1 MIDIEFST
9 IAFTIINLIV
19 LFLLLKK
26 FLIGPLNDV
35 IKKRED
41 MIAGTISDA
50 NNQKAEAMKLKSQ
63 YEDPLAGVD
72 AECRDLREKSRVE
85 AQNEY
90 SRIID
95 QADAKSVKMIKDAE
109 KTIEIKQNKELS
121 DMQSQI
127 AELAMAAAGKIVGG
141 EGDAE
146 SAKLFADAGS
156 QDPGFYSVIRSLR
169 AYEKSFQSNQDVM
182 VLSPDSDFFRYMRS
196 PDSARK

>member
-1 MIDIEFST
+1 MIDI
-9 IAFTIINLIV
+9 
-19 LFLLLKK
+19 
-26 FLIGPLNDV
+26 DV

-63 YEDPLAGVD
+63 YEDTLAGVD

-109 KTIEIKQNKELS
+109 KTIEIKALS

-146 SAKLFADAGS
+146 SAGAAMYDEFLNEVG
-156 QDPGFYSVIRSLR
+156 
-169 AYEKSFQSNQDVM
+169 
-182 VLSPDSDFFRYMRS
+182 DSGDTEGN
-196 PDSARK
+196 

>member
-1 MIDIEFST
+1 M
-9 IAFTIINLIV
+9 
-19 LFLLLKK
+19 KK
-26 FLIGPLNDV
+26 FLIGPINDV

-41 MIAGTISDA
+41 MIAGTISA
-50 NNQKAEAMKLKSQ
+50 ATRQKAEAMKLKAQ
-63 YEDPLAGVD
+63 YEDTLAGVD
-72 AECRDLREKSRVE
+72 AACRDLREKSRVA

-109 KTIEIKQNKELS
+109 KTIEIKQNKALS

-146 SAKLFADAGS
+146 SAGAAMYDEFLNEVG
-156 QDPGFYSVIRSLR
+156 
-169 AYEKSFQSNQDVM
+169 
-182 VLSPDSDFFRYMRS
+182 DSGDTEGN
-196 PDSARK
+196 